1 MKDLVEQPGKNAA
14 GLQATLALLKRFT
27 RHRLSYELSDLFDH
41 YLAFMF
47 VPTLALM
54 ALVLLGEVGLFN
66 GVIPAAPIEAF
77 FILAVLTLL
86 LWLSWNGMLLVGIN
100 GHVYL
105 LDGRQN
111 LKPYSFNNTDLR
123 RNYVEIMEGSK
134 LMVTS
139 VCPTC
144 EIERPNRCKHCIKC
158 DACVY
163 RMDHHCRCGGEMG
176 RRSLD

>member
-86 LWLSWNGMLLVGIN
+86 LWL
-100 GHVYL
+100 YL
-105 LDGRQN
+105 CGSDPGTVLDGRQN

-163 RMDHHCRCGGEMG
+163 RMDHHCRCGGAMG

>member
-1 MKDLVEQPGKNAA
+1 MEQPGKNAA

-86 LWLSWNGMLLVGIN
+86 LWL
-100 GHVYL
+100 YL
-105 LDGRQN
+105 CGSDRERCWTGGRTSSRT
-111 LKPYSFNNTDLR
+111 PSTTRIYGGTTW
-123 RNYVEIMEGSK
+123 K
-134 LMVTS
+134 LWRGAS
-139 VCPTC
+139 
-144 EIERPNRCKHCIKC
+144 
-158 DACVY
+158 
-163 RMDHHCRCGGEMG
+163 
-176 RRSLD
+176 

>member
-1 MKDLVEQPGKNAA
+1 
-14 GLQATLALLKRFT
+14 
-27 RHRLSYELSDLFDH
+27 
-41 YLAFMF
+41 MF

-86 LWLSWNGMLLVGIN
+86 LWL
-100 GHVYL
+100 YL
-105 LDGRQN
+105 CGSDPGTVLDGRQN